1 MALVL
6 NFNACQTTGCSELTF
21 SDQTGA
27 YNATTNPT
35 GYYPPPGLASVVSAT
50 LVITAP
56 DLVTYTVNLLTTTY
70 FPNSNPNFQYVIPAS
85 QIGGRTN
92 IEDGQ
97 WTFKYTVTYI
107 NLDDEELTVS
117 TTKSYIFT
125 CNSTCCVSRL
135 KAKINVRECDSYR
148 ENNKNTMNFLK
159 AEAFLESLKYAA
171 FCNNLTEYTT
181 IKNILDKLCTNT
193 GCKTCR

>member
-1 MALVL
+1 MAVVL
-6 NFNACQTTGCSELTF
+6 KFNACQTTGCSQLTF

-27 YNATTNPT
+27 YNASYNPT
-35 GYYPPPGLASVVSAT
+35 GYFPPDVVGPTAAV
-50 LVITAP
+50 LEITGP
-56 DLVTYTVNLLTTTY
+56 DLVPYTIDLFATTY
-70 FPNSNPNFQYVIPAS
+70 FPIADTNFTYVIPAS
-85 QIGGRTN
+85 EIGDRTN

-97 WTFKYTVTYI
+97 WTFTYTVTYVL
-107 NLDDEELTVS
+107 NTDEEVTVS

-125 CNSTCCVSRL
+125 CNSSCCVSKL

-171 FCNNLTEYTT
+171 FCNNLTEYNT